1 MKRLSRRSFIRQT
14 SAAGALGLMSCSSNN
29 SGSINNETAS
39 KSGIHPLDGVSREN
53 IRITDIK
60 VTLLSYQTP
69 PDKQWIPSWIPPDYL
84 WWKTDTILVEV
95 STDKGIKGIG
105 SSSRYGGGIEETKKH
120 IDSVIKP
127 LITGKNPWDMEFFAY
142 KGENMLRR
150 SAWSGVVSAM
160 WDIIGKACGLPV
172 YRLLATDAEPV
183 TRIPCYASAG
193 EVFEDSVWPDD
204 LISEALGHKEKGYL
218 GFKFRTGIYWEKSGM
233 TVSKFVTWLDKLR
246 KSVGNEFGL
255 ILEGNGLFT
264 LEESLEIAPALDEL
278 GFLWFEKPMSEEGDD
293 AIGNY
298 IKVRGKLKTTKISGL
313 EKEMKIDKV
322 MDWLDAGAID
332 IIQPDC
338 SIAGI
343 TESWYMAKMAAFRD
357 KMFCPH
363 NYQCGFTTLQNAHL
377 AAAIPGNLFMLEMCE
392 CFDPLREGVLK
403 EPVKFNKG
411 YIELNDKP
419 GLGIEPAENLESRFP
434 YIPGPFQKKRT

>member
-1 MKRLSRRSFIRQT
+1 MNKITRKSFIGT
-14 SAAGALGLMSCSSNN
+14 TLTAGAFTLCGC
-29 SGSINNETAS
+29 
-39 KSGIHPLDGVSREN
+39 KSGNGNSQHIRQETNSRIHPLDGITREK
-53 IRITDIK
+53 IHITDVK
-60 VTLLSYQTP
+60 VTLLSYETP
-69 PDKQWIPSWIPPDYL
+69 ADKQWIPSWIPPDYF

-95 STDKGIKGIG
+95 FTDQGIKGIG

-127 LITGKNPWDMEFFAY
+127 AITGKNPWDMEFFAY

-150 SAWSGVVSAM
+150 AAWAGVVSAL
-160 WDIIGKACGLPV
+160 WDIIGKACNKPL
-172 YRLLATDAEPV
+172 YRILATEDEPL

-193 EVFEDSVWPDD
+193 EVFGNSVWPDD
-204 LISEALGHKEKGYL
+204 LIKEALKHREKGYL
-218 GFKFRTGIYWEKSGM
+218 GFKFRTGIYWGKSGM
-233 TVSKFVTWLDKLR
+233 TVSKFVTWLDQLR
-246 KSVGNEFGL
+246 KSVGDDFGL

-264 LEESLEIAPALDEL
+264 LEQSLEIAPALDEL
-278 GFLWFEKPMSEEGDD
+278 RFLWFEKPMNEEGND
-293 AIGNY
+293 AIDNY
-298 IKVRGKLKTTKISGL
+298 IKVRENLKTTKVSGL

-322 MDWLDAGAID
+322 MDWLEAGAID

-343 TESWYMAKMAAFRD
+343 TESWYMAKMAALRD
-357 KMFCPH
+357 RQFCPH

-392 CFDPLREGVLK
+392 CFDPLREEVLK
-403 EPVKFNKG
+403 EPIKFSKG

-419 GLGIEPAENLESRFP
+419 GLGIEPAEKLESRFP